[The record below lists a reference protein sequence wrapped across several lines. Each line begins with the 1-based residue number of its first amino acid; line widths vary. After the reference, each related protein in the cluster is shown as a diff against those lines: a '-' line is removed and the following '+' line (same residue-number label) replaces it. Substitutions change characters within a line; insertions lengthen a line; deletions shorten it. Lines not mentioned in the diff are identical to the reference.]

1 MRKLNTKDIGIRL
14 ALAGVGSAL
23 GIVFVALS
31 YYLSV
36 MTLTFTVLTAVGVMC
51 PLSKDYY
58 REGIL
63 SALVIGI
70 IGFFIANIKI
80 VPYAM
85 VSGLY
90 VVLTVFLYNKKV
102 NVILL
107 TVIRAAYSC
116 LVFWI
121 IYKVTGL
128 LIVDYKKISFL
139 SSFNEIGIYALLN
152 AAFVLCFLLYDF
164 LLIKGYEYAKQL
176 VKRVIK
182 RG

>member
-1 MRKLNTKDIGIRL
+1 M
-14 ALAGVGSAL
+14 ALAGIGTAL
-23 GIVFVALS
+23 GVVFIALS

-58 REGIL
+58 REGVL
-63 SALVIGI
+63 CAVVTGL

-102 NVILL
+102 NVILT
-107 TVIRAAYSC
+107 TVIKIAYSC

-121 IYKVTGL
+121 VYKLIGL
-128 LIVDYKKISFL
+128 ISINVQKITFL
-139 SSFNEIGIYALLN
+139 ASFNETGLYVIINLI
-152 AAFVLCFLLYDF
+152 FTLCFIVYD
-164 LLIKGYEYAKQL
+164 LMLISGYKYSKELA
-176 VKRVIK
+176 KRVIK
-182 RG
+182 KG